1 MRVVVVGANGFIGV
15 NLIKRLLKCQYDV
28 IGIDQYDNHLQMFLD
43 NSSFKLIKEQVS
55 YDVLMNVLQ
64 PDDAVVC
71 LAAKRLTPNFNLND
85 YVANIHLNCDIF
97 QSCMDS
103 NTKNVVFLSSI
114 STYRADNE
122 SCSEEIDTGLGNLY
136 GESKYAMDH
145 LINFLNKKKEMCIKS
160 LRLAQVIGT
169 GERKGYLLNTL
180 LDNAKEYKE
189 QVIYGSGCGERQ
201 YIYIKDVISAIICA
215 IEAKNAKGIY
225 NIGIKGRISISNLA
239 KLINRVFKNEAGI
252 KYLLEK
258 PEDKSILEMD
268 VSKAEKELNFK
279 PKYDLEAAIQDLKN
293 YY

>member
-1 MRVVVVGANGFIGV
+1 M
-15 NLIKRLLKCQYDV
+15 
-28 IGIDQYDNHLQMFLD
+28 
-43 NSSFKLIKEQVS
+43 
-55 YDVLMNVLQ
+55 
-64 PDDAVVC
+64 
-71 LAAKRLTPNFNLND
+71 
-85 YVANIHLNCDIF
+85 
-97 QSCMDS
+97 
-103 NTKNVVFLSSI
+103 SSI

-122 SCSEEIDTGLGNLY
+122 SCSEEIDTGSGNLY

>member
-103 NTKNVVFLSSI
+103 NTKKCSIFVFYFYI
-114 STYRADNE
+114 SCR
-122 SCSEEIDTGLGNLY
+122 
-136 GESKYAMDH
+136 
-145 LINFLNKKKEMCIKS
+145 
-160 LRLAQVIGT
+160 
-169 GERKGYLLNTL
+169 
-180 LDNAKEYKE
+180 
-189 QVIYGSGCGERQ
+189 
-201 YIYIKDVISAIICA
+201 
-215 IEAKNAKGIY
+215 
-225 NIGIKGRISISNLA
+225 
-239 KLINRVFKNEAGI
+239 
-252 KYLLEK
+252 
-258 PEDKSILEMD
+258 
-268 VSKAEKELNFK
+268 
-279 PKYDLEAAIQDLKN
+279 
-293 YY
+293 